1 MNPSLKFEEINV
13 F

>member
-13 F
+13 V